1 MSRLTLRQLEYLTAI
16 EDAGSFSMAAEKCLV
31 TQSTLSAGIKE
42 LETLLGQ
49 KLIERG
55 RRGAA
60 LTPFGQR
67 AAESARR
74 IFAETDAL
82 LAKSESLSAPLSGP
96 LRLGVI
102 PTVAPYLLPR
112 ILPGIQEEFP
122 GLELQLHED
131 MTGRLLEELR
141 RGRLDA
147 ALMAFPF
154 DTPGMT
160 QKTLFREEFIVAC
173 PKGYAHPPAFEATD
187 LDREKLLLLEDGH
200 CLRDHALL
208 ACDIRPQSFQSRR
221 RAFSATSLPTLI
233 QMVGHGFGITLLP
246 EMAARAGSLPPELE
260 LVPFSA
266 PAPGRDIGLAW
277 MQRHPKTRDFELLGG
292 TIEKLQN
299 TGKRLI
305 KPA

>member
-1 MSRLTLRQLEYLTAI
+1 MSRLSLRQLEYLAAI
-16 EDAGSFSMAAEKCLV
+16 EDTGSFSLAAEKCLV

-42 LETLLGQ
+42 LETILGQ

-55 RRGAA
+55 PRGAA
-60 LTPFGQR
+60 LTPFGRR
-67 AAESARR
+67 AAESARK
-74 IFAETDAL
+74 IFAETDDL
-82 LAKSESLSAPLSGP
+82 LARSKSLSAPLSGP

-112 ILPGIQEEFP
+112 ILPGLQKKFP
-122 GLELQLHED
+122 ALELQLHED

-141 RGRLDA
+141 RGQLDA
-147 ALMAFPF
+147 VLMAFPF

-160 QKTLFREEFIVAC
+160 QKILFRENFLVAC
-173 PKGYAHPPAFEATD
+173 PKDYAHPRAFQARD

-208 ACDIRPQSFQSRR
+208 ACDIRRPQFSQN

-246 EMAARAGSLPPELE
+246 EMAARAGSLPAGLE
-260 LVPFSA
+260 LIPFSA

-277 MQRHPKTRDFELLGG
+277 MRGHPKTRDFELLS
-292 TIEKLQN
+292 TAIEKLQKP
-299 TGKRLI
+299 GKRLI